1 MQMNKGLLW
10 AMLILVLAV
19 LVLIFNKGSVSV
31 DLIFT
36 SVSGLKSLVFLA
48 FISVG
53 VAIGVLIK

>member
-1 MQMNKGLLW
+1 MNKGLLW
-10 AMLILVLAV
+10 AMLILVVAV

-31 DLIFT
+31 NLLVCD
-36 SVSGLKSLVFLA
+36 VSALKSLVFLA

>member
-1 MQMNKGLLW
+1 MNKGLLW
-10 AMLILVLAV
+10 AMVILVLSV

-31 DLIFT
+31 NLLVCDI
-36 SVSGLKSLVFLA
+36 SALKSIVFLA

>member
-1 MQMNKGLLW
+1 MNKGLLW
-10 AMLILVLAV
+10 AMIILVLSV
-19 LVLIFNKGSVSV
+19 LVLIFNKGNVSV